1 MTVPYVRP
9 SRATRPLQRQR
20 GFTLIEVLVSIGIL
34 AVLGATLFSGLS
46 VGAKSNLV
54 AARRSTASALAA
66 SQMEYLKSLPF
77 DSSYVAAPVPPAYV
91 GYSVEIVVAPLRD
104 GNLQRLTV
112 TVEHSGDEL
121 KALSGYKSRS

>member
-1 MTVPYVRP
+1 MTVLVPPCRV
-9 SRATRPLQRQR
+9 AHPLHRQR
-20 GFTLIEVLVSIGIL
+20 GFTLIEVLVAIGIL

-66 SQMEYLKSLPF
+66 SQMEYLKSIPF
-77 DSSYVAAPVPPAYV
+77 DTSYVAAPVPPAYA
-91 GYSVEIVVAPLRD
+91 GYSVEIVVVPLRD

-112 TVEHSGDEL
+112 SVEHSGDEL
-121 KALSGYKSRS
+121 KSLTGYKSRS